1 MRLAELF
8 KFNDLKLA
16 QELHCP
22 VQERGNPMLK
32 VQRTAIGKVVF
43 AVSGRL
49 EADSLRELDALLALE
64 TSTRGLIL
72 ELRDLVLVDRDAVG
86 FLRACAE
93 KGIELRNCPQYVRI
107 WLASDEGGET
117 GGT

>member
-1 MRLAELF
+1 
-8 KFNDLKLA
+8 
-16 QELHCP
+16 
-22 VQERGNPMLK
+22 MLK
-32 VQRTAIGKVVF
+32 VQRTANGKVVF

-49 EADSLRELDALLALE
+49 EADSLCELAALLALE
-64 TSTRGLIL
+64 SATRRVIL
-72 ELRDLVLVDRDAVG
+72 ELKDLVLVDRDAVG